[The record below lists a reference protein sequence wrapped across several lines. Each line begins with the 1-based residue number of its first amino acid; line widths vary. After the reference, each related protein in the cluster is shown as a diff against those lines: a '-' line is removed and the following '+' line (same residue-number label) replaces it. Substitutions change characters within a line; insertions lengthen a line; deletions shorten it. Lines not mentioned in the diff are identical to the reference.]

1 MENNLHFKKQVELMC
16 IQILDFKS
24 SDGEIKGYKI
34 HYISEP
40 TGDYKENYIGGKHE
54 ESFIKD
60 DNYKDTLKPFI
71 NKAKSLPCKVNL
83 DLVVVSTDKP
93 PKISSIIF

>member
-1 MENNLHFKKQVELMC
+1 MDNNLHFTKEVLLSC

-24 SDGEIKGYKI
+24 QDGEIKGYKL
-34 HYISEP
+34 HYITEP

-60 DNYKDTLKPFI
+60 ENYNETLKPFI
-71 NKAKSLPCKVNL
+71 NKTKTLPCKIKL

-93 PKISSIIF
+93 PKISKIII